1 MPIVDIESK
10 LFAVKEFR
18 REVREWCATHVPK
31 DWRQKQQ
38 GAGHDDMVAFLRWWA
53 GQLAEAGWL
62 APHWPK
68 EWGGG
73 FSVREQVVLA
83 EELARGDAPRNALFH
98 VALYNAAP
106 AIIRSG
112 TDEQRERYLRGILA
126 GEVWCQGFSEPD
138 AGSDLAS
145 LSTRAVRDGDHYV
158 VTGQKIWTSM
168 AMEADWCMLLART
181 DRDAPK
187 HKGISCLI
195 VDMHSP
201 GVEVRP
207 IRQATGAA
215 EFCETFFDEVVVPA
229 ANLLGP
235 EHEGWKV
242 AQGTLA
248 SERAVVI
255 IEMAE
260 RLRRN
265 GIDRAI
271 AEQAATGDAGGA
283 GSPEG
288 AALDAL
294 AGYWAEAMVLRQML
308 DGMVT
313 DILAGRD
320 VGGTASV
327 IKVFYS
333 ELLHESMRAIT
344 DLQELGGQLDQPR
357 LMAAGWETGNWMSD
371 YVNSWSWLI
380 GGGTNEIMRN
390 VIAERMLGLPR

>member
-1 MPIVDIESK
+1 MD
-10 LFAVKEFR
+10 EFR
-18 REVREWCATHVPK
+18 REVREWCAAHVPK
-31 DWRQKQQ
+31 DWREKQLD
-38 GAGHDDMVAFLRWWA
+38 AGHDEMVAFLRWWA
-53 GQLAEAGWL
+53 GELAAAGWL

-106 AIIRSG
+106 AIIHSG
-112 TDEQRERYLRGILA
+112 TDEQRSRYLQGILD

-181 DRDAPK
+181 DPDAPK

-207 IRQATGAA
+207 IRQATGVA
-215 EFCETFFDEVVVPA
+215 EFCETFCDEVVVPA

-235 EHEGWKV
+235 EHEGW
-242 AQGTLA
+242 
-248 SERAVVI
+248 
-255 IEMAE
+255 
-260 RLRRN
+260 
-265 GIDRAI
+265 
-271 AEQAATGDAGGA
+271 
-283 GSPEG
+283 
-288 AALDAL
+288 
-294 AGYWAEAMVLRQML
+294 
-308 DGMVT
+308 
-313 DILAGRD
+313 
-320 VGGTASV
+320 
-327 IKVFYS
+327 
-333 ELLHESMRAIT
+333 
-344 DLQELGGQLDQPR
+344 
-357 LMAAGWETGNWMSD
+357 
-371 YVNSWSWLI
+371 
-380 GGGTNEIMRN
+380 
-390 VIAERMLGLPR
+390 